1 MNKAERSFLVLA
13 LCLFALGW
21 GARLGALERVSP
33 LQEVELPV
41 YREALVSPAQEVS
54 SPGGGAVA
62 PAKAKAKGRSSKK
75 APLSGSLL
83 INSASATQLCAL
95 PGVGPALAAKIVA
108 YRQAHGPLRG
118 PKDLDKVPG
127 IGEKKLRSI
136 CEWVKFD

>member
-1 MNKAERSFLVLA
+1 MNKAERSFLLLA

-41 YREALVSPAQEVS
+41 YREPAAPPAAEAS
-54 SPGGGAVA
+54 SQAEPSQA
-62 PAKAKAKGRSSKK
+62 PAKAKVKGRGSKK
-75 APLSGSLL
+75 ASLSGPVLV
-83 INSASATQLCAL
+83 NSASASQLCAL

-108 YRQAHGPLRG
+108 YRQAHGPLKG

>member
-1 MNKAERSFLVLA
+1 MNKAERSFLLLA

-41 YREALVSPAQEVS
+41 YREAPPAQEVS
-54 SPGGGAVA
+54 SPGGEPVA
-62 PAKAKAKGRSSKK
+62 PAKAKAKRRSSKK
-75 APLSGSLL
+75 APLSSPMR
-83 INSASATQLCAL
+83 INAASASELCAL